1 MRTCLKDPLK
11 QSFYNKRKEKNK
23 GNACLR
29 RFARPQDYYSNALY
43 NNTIHHLHIF
53 LVFNYL
59 LFLVFVLF
67 LCFFS
72 SFSLEDLSFY
82 FSFPFCV
89 LPFRLQTPLLLCFHS
104 TYLPRLLL
112 LSQWINSHQIHQT

>member
-1 MRTCLKDPLK
+1 MFERIFKNNLSTTREKK
-11 QSFYNKRKEKNK
+11 KNK

-67 LCFFS
+67 LMFLFVFFLRRFILLLFFS
-72 SFSLEDLSFY
+72 
-82 FSFPFCV
+82 FCV
-89 LPFRLQTPLLLCFHS
+89 LPFRLQTPLLLCSHS

-112 LSQWINSHQIHQT
+112 LSQWINCHQIHQT